1 MQLRT
6 RLILLAVAVFVA
18 ITFFFFDDTPEP
30 QASGMRD
37 SLDRDALYYDSN
49 EQIDLLVNAGGS
61 KSPPIQAIPTP
72 SPASLDSLKDS
83 PAVLEVAPTPKSASS
98 TPGSRIRKPVP
109 VPNSGNIPKP
119 PPVAAPAAGPVAKPA
134 RDAFTSKVFFDI
146 TQDGNELGRIVIGLY
161 GNIVPKTAEN
171 FRVLAIGSKGFGY
184 QGTHFHRVIK
194 EFMIQGGDFENGDG
208 TGGHS
213 IYEGRKF
220 NDEISSLSI
229 LAQDISA
236 WPTLV
241 PTPTVRFA
249 PPLQCTIFITTVT
262 TSWLDGRHVVFG
274 KVVEGMDVVKKIEL
288 TETSGSR
295 PDKEVVIRKS
305 GELPL

>member
-119 PPVAAPAAGPVAKPA
+119 PPVAAPAAGP
-134 RDAFTSKVFFDI
+134 
-146 TQDGNELGRIVIGLY
+146 LGRIVIGLY

-220 NDEISSLSI
+220 NDENFELKHLGPGYLSMANSGPNTNG
-229 LAQDISA
+229 AQ
-236 WPTLV
+236 
-241 PTPTVRFA
+241 F
-249 PPLQCTIFITTVT
+249 FITTVT

>member
-220 NDEISSLSI
+220 NDEKFR
-229 LAQDISA
+229 A
-236 WPTLV
+236 
-241 PTPTVRFA
+241 
-249 PPLQCTIFITTVT
+249 
-262 TSWLDGRHVVFG
+262 
-274 KVVEGMDVVKKIEL
+274 
-288 TETSGSR
+288 
-295 PDKEVVIRKS
+295 
-305 GELPL
+305 